1 MIDKVKIARSFSR
14 SAGTYDQVAYF
25 QRDVGLR
32 LLDYLCQEAGAI
44 DAEILSQEKIRQEAT
59 QQEKEHYCVDIGC
72 GTAYFKSKIETSFS
86 GVQYV
91 GLDLAEGML
100 KHVGSKKDSPKA
112 LLVCADAEHLP
123 LADNSIDLL
132 FSNMAL
138 QWCENLPLLL
148 KEASRVLSKG
158 GLFAFTTLGPK
169 TLYELK
175 SAWQKVDDLVHVNQ
189 FLTLGDWSKAINHSD
204 FVVGQDR
211 QEEVVLQYA
220 SVTTLL
226 QELKLLGAHNVNDGQ
241 RQTLTGPKRLQ
252 KLLAAYTFDEKEQ
265 CYPATYD
272 VHYWVL
278 KNRT

>member
-1 MIDKVKIARSFSR
+1 MKIARSFSR

-25 QRDVGLR
+25 QREVGLR
-32 LLDYLCQEAGAI
+32 LLDCLHQEVDSAGTK
-44 DAEILSQEKIRQEAT
+44 ILLQEKIRQETT
-59 QQEKEHYCVDIGC
+59 QKEKEHYCVDIGC
-72 GTAYFKSKIETSFS
+72 GTAYFKSKIEASFS
-86 GVQYV
+86 SVQYV

-100 KHVGSKKDSPKA
+100 KHVGSKKDSPSA
-112 LLVCADAEHLP
+112 FLVCADAEHLP
-123 LADNSIDLL
+123 LADNSVDML

-148 KEASRVLSKG
+148 KEAGRVLSKG
-158 GLFAFTTLGPK
+158 GFFAFTTLGPK
-169 TLYELK
+169 TLHELK
-175 SAWQKVDDLVHVNQ
+175 SAWQEVDDLVHVNQ
-189 FLTLGDWSKAINHSD
+189 FLTLDDWSKAINNSD
-204 FVVGQDR
+204 FVVGQNR
-211 QEEVVLQYA
+211 QEEIVLRYV

-252 KLLAAYTFDEKEQ
+252 KLLAAYAFDEKEQ

-278 KNRT
+278 TK